1 MGNWIFVGMGVIVM
15 DGVVVE
21 DDVFIGVGIL
31 VLLNK
36 RLESGFFYVGN
47 FM

>member
-1 MGNWIFVGMGVIVM
+1 MGVIVM

-36 RLESGFFYVGN
+36 WLESGFFYVGN
-47 FM
+47 LM